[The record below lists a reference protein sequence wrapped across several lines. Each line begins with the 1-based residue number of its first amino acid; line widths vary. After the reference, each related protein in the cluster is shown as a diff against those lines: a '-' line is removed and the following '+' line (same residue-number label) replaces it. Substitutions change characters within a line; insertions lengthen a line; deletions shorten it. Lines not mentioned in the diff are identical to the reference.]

1 MRKQLARCLCA
12 VMAVVMLS
20 SGCTIKKSSEAKYG
34 AVMETEKL
42 AEKIKEKYAEDEKY
56 EYTEPLKDLSL
67 IHIYKS
73 NAVRSGGTGFS
84 GEQCVLEGVRRHS
97 GRSGK
102 SGK

>member
-20 SGCTIKKSSEAKYG
+20 SGCTIKKSSEDKYG

-56 EYTEPLKDLSL
+56 EYTEPLKDVARDEKLTL
-67 IHIYKS
+67 QM
-73 NAVRSGGTGFS
+73 GFDIKGREFTEYTHCLLYTS
-84 GEQCVLEGVRRHS
+84 RCV
-97 GRSGK
+97 
-102 SGK
+102 